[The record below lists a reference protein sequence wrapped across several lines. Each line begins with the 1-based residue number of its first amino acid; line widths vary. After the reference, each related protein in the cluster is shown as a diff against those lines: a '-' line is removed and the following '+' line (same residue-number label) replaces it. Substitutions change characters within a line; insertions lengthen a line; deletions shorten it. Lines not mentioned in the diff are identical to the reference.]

1 MSKWRKKVKKQAL
14 HNQIQANKNITYPDT
29 WLESMKNT
37 NSINLD
43 GNFANAVISSFND
56 HKRRHGIDNIKGK
69 VAEYERRNIQ
79 RSIMNATKF
88 FVDDELLEHAVA
100 ASFVAPK
107 DLLIAMETAIPP
119 VDNMWIEWNE
129 HQRLKIAEKWHHKLG
144 LDLDGK
150 NYEEGSANYMGYH
163 ITKNGK
169 NHDTAYKVMVRVPSS
184 NAAYDE
190 DSYLYSSY
198 YLFNNKD
205 TDKKVFNKISFQHFG
220 FAIKNND
227 PICFPLKNPDLIK
240 YNSMFF
246 GPLYEEFYKKT
257 PEKYFDELHKK
268 VVIAPHE
275 GLAILMDPVYEW
287 GSKQEAK
294 EWYLELMEANVISS
308 AGDARFIASVIALLN
323 YPNLVKKRNAK
334 AVKHQKMW
342 GSRLPTNEVKTIEID
357 LPKPRGVSVYS
368 KMYKGIGS
376 PKRYHLRRGHFNHY
390 RLKDGS
396 IIRKWIGPKY
406 VGNESLGTIEHEYKL
421 TSTI

>member
-1 MSKWRKKVKKQAL
+1 MSKWGKKNKNL
-14 HNQIQANKNITYPDT
+14 NHEIFNKNITYPDT
-29 WLESMKNT
+29 WLEDIKNT

-56 HKRRHGIDNIKGK
+56 HKRRHAISSRKDKK
-69 VAEYERRNIQ
+69 AEYERRNIQ
-79 RSIMNATKF
+79 RSIMNSTKF

-100 ASFVAPK
+100 ASFVPPK

-163 ITKNGK
+163 ITKNK
-169 NHDTAYKVMVRVPSS
+169 NYDYTLDEVKNYMTNS
-184 NAAYDE
+184 NYE
-190 DSYLYSSY
+190 NGYLYSSY
-198 YLFNNKD
+198 YLFNNKN
-205 TDKKVFNKISFQHFG
+205 TDKKFFNKIAFQHFG
-220 FAIKNND
+220 FSINNID
-227 PICFPLKNPDLIK
+227 FIQEEKAMLNHFGKHG
-240 YNSMFF
+240 SMLY
-246 GPLYEEFYKKT
+246 GPLYEHLYEKT
-257 PEKYFDELHKK
+257 PKKYINELHKK
-268 VVIAPHE
+268 IVMAPHE
-275 GLAILMDPVYEW
+275 GFGAIALSSEPSDFFPML
-287 GSKQEAK
+287 EAD
-294 EWYLELMEANVISS
+294 ATSS
-308 AGDARFIASVIALLN
+308 AGDARFIVSVIALLN

>member
-1 MSKWRKKVKKQAL
+1 M
-14 HNQIQANKNITYPDT
+14 
-29 WLESMKNT
+29 
-37 NSINLD
+37 NLD

-56 HKRRHGIDNIKGK
+56 HKRSHAISSRKDKK
-69 VAEYERRNIQ
+69 AEYERRNIQ
-79 RSIMNATKF
+79 RSIMNSTKF

-100 ASFVAPK
+100 ASFVPPK

-163 ITKNGK
+163 ITNKLDYDYFDYLGKDINVFPSKYKNG
-169 NHDTAYKVMVRVPSS
+169 YV
-184 NAAYDE
+184 
-190 DSYLYSSY
+190 YSSY
-198 YLFNNKD
+198 YLFNNKNA
-205 TDKKVFNKISFQHFG
+205 DKRFFNKIAFQHFG
-220 FAIKNND
+220 FSIKNIGFINVHGNHLYNNLFS
-227 PICFPLKNPDLIK
+227 I
-240 YNSMFF
+240 YNSMLY
-246 GPLYEEFYKKT
+246 GPLYEHLYEKT
-257 PEKYFDELHKK
+257 PKKYINELHKK
-268 VVIAPHE
+268 IVMVPHE
-275 GLAILMDPVYEW
+275 GFGSLDESPDYGPSYYYPIL
-287 GSKQEAK
+287 EAD
-294 EWYLELMEANVISS
+294 ATSS
-308 AGDARFIASVIALLN
+308 AGDARFIVSVIALLN

-357 LPKPRGVSVYS
+357 LPKPRGVAVYS